1 MKNILFFIITICA
14 FAIFSIITF
23 VTTSVYGI
31 SFWLP
36 YGWYAFVYASLCTYV
51 GIDILFKK
59 VRLSTNFLKYI
70 TFLGYAV
77 LQTIV
82 TILYLVIRT
91 ENITLLIIP
100 NAIICLLFVIIVC
113 TFTFYKVSNQKQEK
127 QTKEAREFAGDIA
140 QTLEQIYIKEKN
152 PDFKE
157 KILSLKNQAQFM
169 TPCKDNS
176 LKNLEKEILKNCL
189 RLENVFDDSKQQLID
204 EISAQISQRNSI
216 AKK

>member
-23 VTTSVYGI
+23 VSTSVYGI

-51 GIDILFKK
+51 GLDILLKK
-59 VRLSTNFLKYI
+59 VRLSTNFLKYSA
-70 TFLGYAV
+70 FWAYVV
-77 LQTIV
+77 LQTVV
-82 TILYLVIRT
+82 TIIYLLART
-91 ENITLLIIP
+91 ENLTLLIVP
-100 NAIICLLFVIIVC
+100 NVIICLLFIITVC
-113 TFTFYKVSNQKQEK
+113 VFSFYKVSNQKQEK

-176 LKNLEKEILKNCL
+176 IKTLEKEILKNCL

-204 EISAQISQRNSI
+204 EISAQISSRNNF